1 MTSFLTTVS
10 RYQVSL
16 QHLAGK
22 ANLQSDFAS
31 RTAPNCNEPYC
42 QICTFVHDT
51 ASRSKISSTVSP
63 NSHSPKDQPGYRS
76 KTIALISTELTPI
89 LSKALVHQRNLLTFV
104 VSRVTLTLL
113 PLLKTEFSW
122 LNAVSHLFQ
131 LLNSSLYPGPY

>member
-16 QHLAGK
+16 RHLAGK
-22 ANLQSDFAS
+22 ANLQVDFAS

-42 QICTFVHDT
+42 QICTFVHET
-51 ASRSKISSTVSP
+51 ASRSKISSTVRP
-63 NSHSPKDQPGYRS
+63 TFHSPKDQPSYRF
-76 KTIALISTELTPI
+76 KTIVLISTEFTPI
-89 LSKALVHQRNLLTFV
+89 LDKALVHQRNLTMIV
-104 VSRVTLTLL
+104 MSSVILTLL

-131 LLNSSLYPGPY
+131 LLNS